1 MFSFQF
7 CNSYCK
13 RILLG
18 AKSFVFRLS
27 LRNQILEIGWF
38 SFWCHLLIH
47 TITACSFILDLKDLE
62 CFPVSV
68 SFSLGS
74 VSHSRHSLTQIIRR
88 HLVIIQQTAPIL
100 LVKIYLSCVVLVVWI
115 IWFFEFHI
123 PTNVCYC
130 RSSCSVL
137 KQISCLSEPFFV
149 VDVVNEKRG
158 PFGLRSKIVT
168 VLSHMG
174 AKTLKGAIH
183 PFSLSQ

>member
-68 SFSLGS
+68 SFSFG
-74 VSHSRHSLTQIIRR
+74 SHSHSLTQIIRR

-100 LVKIYLSCVVLVVWI
+100 LVKIYLSCVVVVWI
-115 IWFFEFHI
+115 IWFFEFQI

-130 RSSCSVL
+130 RSSCSAL
-137 KQISCLSEPFFV
+137 KQISCLFWTNFFV

>member
-1 MFSFQF
+1 M
-7 CNSYCK
+7 
-13 RILLG
+13 LG
-18 AKSFVFRLS
+18 AKSFIFRLS
-27 LRNQILEIGWF
+27 LRNQILEMGWF
-38 SFWCHLLIH
+38 SFCCHWLIH
-47 TITACSFILDLKDLE
+47 TITACSVILNLKDLE

-68 SFSLGS
+68 SFSFG
-74 VSHSRHSLTQIIRR
+74 SHSHSLTQIIRR

-168 VLSHMG
+168 VLSHKG